1 MKKKEESYIT
11 KSDLDKRINK
21 TESKLIGMMVT
32 MENRIMNNTSEAI
45 ALSEKRME
53 QKIDTAVLGSELRLM
68 EVIREFGNRIIEKFN
83 SLDERYVTRKE
94 FLEHKCQ

>member
-1 MKKKEESYIT
+1 M